1 MWLSVSKDSTDGIDL
16 IARTVIRSNGRHTW
30 LVIRQIR
37 PLVIRISNNLKCGT
51 PIYDEAPVLTKL
63 VIFSCMLW
71 CLLFPECYTG
81 RMAMPLPLV
90 ALKQSNLCK
99 GVNLLCR
106 TPVDSFEIMRLFP
119 CYKEGIYLVK
129 LTHSNPSL
137 DDVSLPYPWTCNLQ
151 G

>member
-1 MWLSVSKDSTDGIDL
+1 MIDL
-16 IARTVIRSNGRHTW
+16 IARIV
-30 LVIRQIR
+30 LRQIR
-37 PLVIRISNNLKCGT
+37 PLVIRNSNILKCGT

-63 VIFSCMLW
+63 MIFSYMYCDASCFRRTTPVVWLR
-71 CLLFPECYTG
+71 L
-81 RMAMPLPLV
+81 LPLV

-106 TPVDSFEIMRLFP
+106 TPVDSFEIMRLLP

-137 DDVSLPYPWTCNLQ
+137 DDVSLPYP
-151 G
+151 